1 MQCFCT
7 INTNTNIFIC
17 LQYWMNEKSVKWI
30 LQKKQITNDQF
41 IFEIILITNK
51 YSNSAN
57 LSKTLKNYI
66 MTFNND
72 TMINN
77 KCNIYNIK
85 TYYINSDTVFLKYL
99 LNFIDIN
106 NLKNL
111 TNTFESETLKIY
123 KYSQKNII
131 EQLKNTFL
139 EKNQTKNKNKDVHN
153 TNNTNNTNLKE
164 IFNCKDQNKKK
175 DDLKCNYCKKDF
187 SKLSNVKR
195 HEKNCKQNLN
205 NNNLL
210 IKIQSLETE
219 LKLREEL
226 EKKNEHI
233 IKLLEKEKEIEYI
246 NITNTSNNLN
256 VIVNNNFTNSKKD
269 KLNLFFENTID
280 IDTFIDKYQND
291 PRYKLTEEETKCLL
305 EITEANGY
313 ISFANGVFYF
323 LKNKYKLQL
332 EDLTKTKLDN
342 NDMFVLPFVNGDGNC
357 RNHYEKKPEE
367 WAIISSTDKIKKII
381 SISKDQIYNHH
392 NKPIFICGRDTV
404 STVNTLLRNSDYKSV
419 ISDTDTNMIK
429 KIK

>member
-1 MQCFCT
+1 MQCFCK
-7 INTNTNIFIC
+7 IETNSNIFIC
-17 LQYWMNEKSVKWI
+17 LQYWMNEKSVKWM
-30 LQKKQITNDQF
+30 LQKKEITSDKY

-72 TMINN
+72 SMINN
-77 KCNIYNIK
+77 KCHIYDIK
-85 TYYINSDTVFLKYL
+85 TYYINSDTVFMKYL

-111 TNTFESETLKIY
+111 TDKFETETLKIY

-139 EKNQTKNKNKDVHN
+139 EKNQTKNKNKE
-153 TNNTNNTNLKE
+153 TKE
-164 IFNCKDQNKKK
+164 QNKKK
-175 DDLKCNYCKKDF
+175 DNLKCNYCKKDF

-195 HEKNCKQNLN
+195 HEKICKQNLN

-210 IKIQSLETE
+210 IKIHSLETE

-233 IKLLEKEKEIEYI
+233 IKLLEKEKEKEIEYI

-256 VIVNNNFTNSKKD
+256 VIVNNNFTNHNANSKKD

-342 NDMFVLPFVNGDGNC
+342 NAMFVLPFVNGDGNC

-419 ISDTDTNMIK
+419 ISDSDMIK
-429 KIK
+429 N

>member
-1 MQCFCT
+1 MQCFCR
-7 INTNTNIFIC
+7 IETNTNIFIC
-17 LQYWMNEKSVKWI
+17 LQYWMNEKSIKWI
-30 LQKKQITNDQF
+30 IQKKQINENKF

-77 KCNIYNIK
+77 KCHIYNIK
-85 TYYINSDTVFLKYL
+85 TNYINSDKVFIKYL

-111 TNTFESETLKIY
+111 NNTFESETLKIY

-131 EQLKNTFL
+131 EQLKNTYL
-139 EKNQTKNKNKDVHN
+139 EKNQTKSKTID
-153 TNNTNNTNLKE
+153 TNNKE
-164 IFNCKDQNKKK
+164 INNNSKEEPIKKK
-175 DDLKCNYCKKDF
+175 DHLKCNYCKKDF

-195 HEKNCKQNLN
+195 HEKICKQNLN

-219 LKLREEL
+219 LKLRKEL

-256 VIVNNNFTNSKKD
+256 VIVNNNFTNTNTNNNNTKKD

-305 EITEANGY
+305 EITEENGY
-313 ISFANGVFYF
+313 ISFANGIFYF

-342 NDMFVLPFVNGDGNC
+342 NAIFVLPFVNGDGNC

-367 WAIISSTDKIKKII
+367 WTIISSTDKIKKII

-419 ISDTDTNMIK
+419 ISDADMIK
-429 KIK
+429 N

>member
-1 MQCFCT
+1 
-7 INTNTNIFIC
+7 
-17 LQYWMNEKSVKWI
+17 
-30 LQKKQITNDQF
+30 
-41 IFEIILITNK
+41 
-51 YSNSAN
+51 
-57 LSKTLKNYI
+57 

-85 TYYINSDTVFLKYL
+85 TYYINSDKNFIKYL

-111 TNTFESETLKIY
+111 TNTFETDSLKIY

-139 EKNQTKNKNKDVHN
+139 EKNQTKNKNKEL
-153 TNNTNNTNLKE
+153 NNTNNNNVINNNNTNNNLKE
-164 IFNCKDQNKKK
+164 IFNYKDQSQSKKK

-342 NDMFVLPFVNGDGNC
+342 NDMFVLPFINGDGNC

-419 ISDTDTNMIK
+419 ISDTDIDMIK
-429 KIK
+429 KLK